1 MHLVDGSCFS
11 LKEAGAEV
19 HKLYSNVGRDVYAIG
34 VRCADDLYADYY
46 FDGEKELKF
55 FYKCNNSAADMDAF
69 FQACS
74 NVMKHVSS
82 TTCRNIKSVYLDYMV
97 LARAFANK
105 TLSGSSEMENLDSIT
120 GECLPVIATGFK
132 TDFEERLHFKSINT
146 IGFYPIVADARWY
159 ELVASC
165 GAKTIQLRI
174 KSGSKHKIEEEVGL
188 CSEIAA
194 KYGAKLIVNDH
205 WEIALKFKAYGV
217 HLGQDDLK
225 TADLSAIR
233 KSETR
238 LGIST
243 HCFHELA
250 TAMFYKPSYIA
261 FGAIYGTTSKEME
274 FKAQSTALLRRWVKY
289 ASCPV
294 VAIGGITLSNVK
306 DVVRT
311 GASGIAVISAIT
323 QAEDPQQAAKEFIRI
338 CGT

>member
-1 MHLVDGSCFS
+1 MHLVDGSCFGP
-11 LKEAGAEV
+11 KEAGAEV
-19 HKLYSNVGRDVYAIG
+19 HKLYSNIGKDVYAVG

-55 FYKCNNSAADMDAF
+55 FYKCRDSVADMDAF
-69 FQACS
+69 SQACR

-82 TTCRNIKSVYLDYMV
+82 TTCRNVKSVYLDYMV

-105 TLSGSSEMENLDSIT
+105 TLSGSSEMEDLDGIT
-120 GECLPVIATGFK
+120 GEYLPVIAAGFE
-132 TDFEERLHFKSINT
+132 TDFEERLRFKSIDT
-146 IGFYPIVADARWY
+146 IGFYPIVADAGWY

-205 WEIALKFKAYGV
+205 WEVALKYKAYGV

-225 TADLSAIR
+225 TADLNTIR
-233 KSETR
+233 ESETR

-250 TAMFYKPSYIA
+250 TALFYKPSYIA

-274 FKAQSTALLRRWVKY
+274 FKAQSTSLLSRWVKC
-289 ASCPV
+289 ATCPV
-294 VAIGGITLSNVK
+294 VAIGGITLSNVE

-311 GASGIAVISAIT
+311 GVSGIAVISAVT
-323 QAEDPQQAAKEFIRI
+323 HAADPKQAVKEFIRI
-338 CGT
+338 CGA